1 MAAVA
6 APAAKVAAAP
16 VQAPDDLDTLKVG
29 LLGSLKKGVNWQ
41 PPPVP
46 PDENPLAIGKR
57 GVADTRA
64 ADPLKKGKQV
74 YANRLFTE
82 YQIDQAGLKDAAG
95 NPIVTIDQ
103 VPKQEK
109 PARFYGKTAE
119 DAVKTFDSFQTSL
132 KDLRRSQFTK
142 KLANKQGA
150 NKKVWNSLQK
160 GLTAETQ
167 AELDAMT
174 KIYAQ
179 KKDELQKRLQATF
192 EEQKKQF
199 LINRQHNT
207 QGAVTQ
213 YIAED
218 PNRTPPKLAGP
229 SGPRADVNLP
239 GALERTGLNVIGSLP
254 KARETR
260 KRHRFIHLLVKPGTQ
275 ADSSKPVAKPAEW
288 YGNGDGNSQPQFP
301 LEYSSDD
308 ENQSAAY
315 KAMAPIIIP
324 PSGEGQPP
332 SPSETPPGSPLGTP
346 TPTPTPHGGK
356 RKTKRKPRRR

>member
-6 APAAKVAAAP
+6 APVAAAQ

-103 VPKQEK
+103 VPKEEK

-119 DAVKTFDSFQTSL
+119 DALKTFDSFQTSL
-132 KDLRRSQFTK
+132 KDLRRSQFAK
-142 KLANKQGA
+142 KLATKQGA

-213 YIAED
+213 YMAED

-239 GALERTGLNVIGSLP
+239 GALERTGLSVIGNLP

-260 KRHRFIHLLVKPGTQ
+260 KRHRFMHLLVKPGTPVKPPEWYGEGNAQ
-275 ADSSKPVAKPAEW
+275 QPSPTYSENDDPWAGVEINPDALKGLAVSAAPVAKPA
-288 YGNGDGNSQPQFP
+288 GP
-301 LEYSSDD
+301 
-308 ENQSAAY
+308 
-315 KAMAPIIIP
+315 
-324 PSGEGQPP
+324 
-332 SPSETPPGSPLGTP
+332 PPGAPPPNSPLPPLASG
-346 TPTPTPHGGK
+346 GGK